1 MKILVWLRVSTETQE
16 LVNQK
21 NEMRDFVKS
30 MGYDENNIIYVEGI
44 GASAIKI
51 NDEYVQMY
59 NEVKKYIDNKE
70 ICAVAV
76 WAVNRLARD
85 EEWFVKFKKM
95 FIENKV
101 QFLVKNPTLALL
113 NPDGSVNAGS
123 ELALSLFSTMAK
135 QEMEEKKEKF
145 KRTKKAYAKQG
156 KYIGG
161 RTKKF
166 GYKLDENNFFVEDEN
181 DGEIVK
187 VAFQLYS
194 TGEYSSISLARELVD
209 RGYKRNDGLPINSF
223 FLTRLLESST
233 YTGEPDNGELK
244 VTYPPLVSRDIF
256 DKCREIASG
265 NRLTMRQGERIV
277 MGAKLI
283 KCKECG
289 STYTS
294 NSRHFIC
301 TAGAHRNCKD
311 RLAIRQL
318 VVDYI
323 CWDVAFKEH
332 MKYLM
337 ELSENN
343 AKAYSDRIEIIDRK
357 IEVLQEKLNEADVKK
372 QRIVDTFLE
381 GYLDKKNRDLR
392 LSKLQDDTL
401 SQQKEMTALEGE
413 KRAILELLSNVDEEK
428 DEWLYFNTLDT
439 MGKSVRSDEDNYRII
454 HQHIMKIE
462 PESLSYGI
470 RDRRCHKPNAVLFT
484 IFTVSGTVYKY
495 MFFPKKY
502 QGHNLHI
509 WDEETG
515 IWKIDDV
522 TLSDNIY
529 VRKTP
534 LTE

>member
-1 MKILVWLRVSTETQE
+1 MQILVWLRVSTETQE

-30 MGYDENNIIYVEGI
+30 MGYDENDIIYVEGI

-59 NEVKKYIDNKE
+59 NEVKRYIENKQ

-85 EEWFVKFKKM
+85 EEWFVKFKKL

-113 NPDGSVNAGS
+113 NNDGSVNAGS

-135 QEMEEKKEKF
+135 QEMEERKEKF

-166 GYKLDENNFFVEDEN
+166 GYRVDENQFFVEDEN

-194 TGEYSSISLARELVD
+194 TGEYSAMSLAKELVD
-209 RGYKRNDGLPINSF
+209 RGYKRNDGLPINMHF
-223 FLTRLLESST
+223 MVRLLESAT
-233 YTGEPDNGELK
+233 YTGEPDEGELRI
-244 VTYPPLVSRDIF
+244 TYPPLVSKEIF
-256 DKCREIASG
+256 DKCREIAQG

-294 NSRHFIC
+294 NSRHFMC
-301 TAGAHRNCKD
+301 TAGAHKNCKD

-318 VVDYI
+318 VVDHI
-323 CWDVAFKEH
+323 CWDVAFQEH

-337 ELSENN
+337 EMSENN
-343 AKAYSDRIEIIDRK
+343 AKVYSDRIEIIDKK
-357 IEVLQEKLNEADVKK
+357 IEVLQEKLNEAEVKK

-381 GYLDKKNRDLR
+381 GYLDKKNRDIR

-401 SQQKEMTALEGE
+401 SQQKEMNALEGE
-413 KRAILELLSNVDEEK
+413 KRAILELLNNVDNEK

-439 MGKSVRSDEDNYRII
+439 MDKSVRSDEDNYKII
-454 HQHIMKIE
+454 HQHIIRIE

-470 RDRRCHKPNAVLFT
+470 RDPRTHRPNAVLFT
-484 IFTVSGTVYKY
+484 IYTVSGKVYKY

-502 QGHNLHI
+502 QGHNLMI
-509 WDEETG
+509 WDAETE
-515 IWKIDDV
+515 IWKIGDV
-522 TLSDNIY
+522 ILYDNNY
-529 VRKTP
+529 VRK
-534 LTE
+534 EAN

>member
-1 MKILVWLRVSTETQE
+1 MKILVWLRVSTEQQE

-51 NDEYVQMY
+51 NDEYIEMY

-85 EEWFVKFKKM
+85 EEWFVKFKKL

-101 QFLVKNPTLALL
+101 QFIVKNPTLALL
-113 NPDGSVNAGS
+113 NPDGSVNAGA

-135 QEMEEKKEKF
+135 QEMEERKAKF
-145 KRTKKAYAKQG
+145 ARTKKAYAKQG

-166 GYKLDENNFFVEDEN
+166 GYRVDENQFFVPDEN
-181 DGEIVK
+181 DAEIVK

-194 TGEYSSISLARELVD
+194 TGEYSAISLARELTE
-209 RGYKRNDGLPINSF
+209 RGYKRSDGLPINMHF
-223 FLTRLLESST
+223 MIRLLESST
-233 YTGEPDNGELK
+233 YTGEPDEGKLNII
-244 VTYPPLVSRDIF
+244 YPPLISKETF
-256 DKCREIASG
+256 EKCREIAQG

-294 NSRHFIC
+294 NSRHFQC
-301 TAGAHRNCKD
+301 TAGAHKNCKD

-332 MKYLM
+332 MEYLM
-337 ELSENN
+337 QMSENN
-343 AKAYSDRIEIIDRK
+343 AKAYSDRIEIIEKK
-357 IEVLQEKLNEADVKK
+357 IEVLQEKLNEAEVKK

-381 GYLDKKNRDLR
+381 GLIDKKNRDLR

-401 SQQKEMTALEGE
+401 SQQREMNALEGE
-413 KRAILELLSNVDEEK
+413 KKAILELLSNVDDEK

-439 MGKSVRSDEDNYRII
+439 MGKSVRTDEDNYRII
-454 HQHIMKIE
+454 HQHIIRIE
-462 PESLSYGI
+462 PESLSWGI
-470 RDRRCHKPNAVLFT
+470 RDPRTHKPNAVLFT
-484 IFTVSGTVYKY
+484 IFTVSGKVYKY

-509 WDEETG
+509 WDEETQ

-522 TLSDNIY
+522 TLYDNVY
-529 VRKTP
+529 VRKTTP
-534 LTE
+534 VE